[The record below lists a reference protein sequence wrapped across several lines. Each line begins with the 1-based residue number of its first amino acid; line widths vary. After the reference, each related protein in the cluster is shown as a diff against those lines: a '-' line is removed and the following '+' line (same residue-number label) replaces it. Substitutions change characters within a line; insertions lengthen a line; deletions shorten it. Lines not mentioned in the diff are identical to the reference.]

1 MLTTQVAS
9 PVRKKKATRW
19 DGREGEKKKENSILW
34 NLSYLKDG
42 NFPQVL
48 SQSAHLVQQVYNF
61 SKLSLKTKQKQKQR
75 AAREMFTQPLGG
87 AFPCPG
93 SMY

>member
-48 SQSAHLVQQVYNF
+48 SQSAQVYNF
-61 SKLSLKTKQKQKQR
+61 SKLSLKTKQKQR